1 MTGSPP
7 TTALGLHYGENNWL
21 YFRSLSFKN
30 NKQDILSKYKQGLN
44 TRKQQPKYFCK
55 AFNFGRLKDYL
66 SVISLKSW
74 AFKNILQTEQRHMEV
89 SV

>member
-1 MTGSPP
+1 MI
-7 TTALGLHYGENNWL
+7 
-21 YFRSLSFKN
+21 F
-30 NKQDILSKYKQGLN
+30 LSKQKQGLN

-55 AFNFGRLKDYL
+55 AFNIGRLKDYL
-66 SVISLKSW
+66 YVISITSW